1 MIPIPFIPDPI
12 INCDHKNVYTPSDD
26 SFLLIDYFK
35 RNIDENN
42 FDGIPIS
49 KIENVLDLGT
59 GTGIIAILFQLIKIQ
74 YLNFNPKIYASD
86 ILKEAIECAKINEGA
101 NSINKEIIFFQSDL
115 FLSFQERLKHSFN
128 IIVFNPP
135 YLPSS
140 QLINKNYNNKIIDY
154 SWDGGLKGYETLI
167 NFLENAKL
175 FLNLKKDH
183 SIYCITSS
191 RTDLLELNKKIKNLN
206 YKNEIVEKR
215 HIFFEDIFLNKLQY
229 KTH

>member
-1 MIPIPFIPDPI
+1 VIPIPFIPDPI

>member
-12 INCDHKNVYTPSDD
+12 INCDYKNVYTPSDD

-49 KIENVLDLGT
+49 EIENVLDLGT
-59 GTGIIAILFQLIKIQ
+59 GTGIIAIFFQLIKVQ

-101 NSINKEIIFFQSDL
+101 NNVNKEIIFFQSDL
-115 FLSFQERLKHSFN
+115 FLSFPERLKHSFN

-140 QLINKNYNNKIIDY
+140 QLINKNYNNKIMDY

-191 RTDLLELNKKIKNLN
+191 RTDLLKLNKKIKNLN
-206 YKNEIVEKR
+206 YENEIVEKQ

>member
-1 MIPIPFIPDPI
+1 VIPIPLKPEPI
-12 INCDHKNVYTPSDD
+12 INCDYKNVYTPSDD
-26 SFLLIDYFK
+26 TYLLIDYFK

-42 FDGIPIS
+42 FDGINIS
-49 KIENVLDLGT
+49 EIENILDLGT
-59 GTGIIAILFQLIKIQ
+59 GTGIIAILFQLIKVQ
-74 YLNFNPKIYASD
+74 YPNFNPKIYASD
-86 ILKEAIECAKINEGA
+86 ILKEAIKCAKINEEA
-101 NSINKEIIFFQSDL
+101 NKINKAITFLHSDL
-115 FLSFQERLKHSFN
+115 FKSFPESLKHSFN

-140 QLINKNYNNKIIDY
+140 KLINKNYEKNIIDY

-167 NFLENAKL
+167 NFLKKAKL

-191 RTDLLELNKKIKNLN
+191 RTDLLELNNKIKNLN
-206 YKNEIVEKR
+206 YKNKIVEKR

-229 KTH
+229 KMH

>member
-1 MIPIPFIPDPI
+1 MIPIPFIPEPI

-26 SFLLIDYFK
+26 SYLLIDYFK

-49 KIENVLDLGT
+49 EIENVLDLGT
-59 GTGIIAILFQLIKIQ
+59 GTGIIAILFQLIKVQ
-74 YLNFNPKIYASD
+74 CPYFNPKIYASD
-86 ILKEAIECAKINEGA
+86 ILKEAIDCAKINEEA
-101 NSINKEIIFFQSDL
+101 NNINKKIIFLHSDL
-115 FLSFQERLKHSFN
+115 FLSFPERLKHSFN

-140 QLINKNYNNKIIDY
+140 QLINKNSNKKIIDY

-191 RTDLLELNKKIKNLN
+191 RIDLLELNKKIKILN
-206 YKNEIVEKR
+206 YKNKIVEKR